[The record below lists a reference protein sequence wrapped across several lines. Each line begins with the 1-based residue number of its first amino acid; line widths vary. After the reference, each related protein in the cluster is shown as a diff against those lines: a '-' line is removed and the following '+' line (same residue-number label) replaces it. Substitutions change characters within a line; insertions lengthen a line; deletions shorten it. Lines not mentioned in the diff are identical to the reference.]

1 MEQHPRYPKFESSRL
16 CHLLALGVGTTHSVI
31 HAPAAQREGPKSEV
45 ADVDIVSIIS
55 TMCHASEYCW
65 DNIAYVRA
73 LNPGKHVTILNYLV
87 KKWLISPLSF

>member
-16 CHLLALGVGTTHSVI
+16 CHFLALGVGTTHRVI

-45 ADVDIVSIIS
+45 ADVDIVS
-55 TMCHASEYCW
+55 MCHASEYCW

-73 LNPGKHVTILNYLV
+73 LKPGKHFTILNYLV
-87 KKWLISPLSF
+87 KKMVK